1 MLRPIPSSKVFYCVK
16 DGTFSNK
23 FPSTQQ
29 AMIDPDGLLA
39 IGGTLSTTNLLNAYK
54 NGIFP
59 WYTEGEPILWW
70 SPKTRPIIEP
80 GKIKISKSLYKT
92 IKKNNFRISY
102 DHCFERV
109 MDGCA
114 TTGVRVDN
122 SWITEEIRSAYI
134 ELHRLGY
141 AHSVECW
148 QDDLLCGGL
157 YGVSLGTIFYGES
170 MFSIKSDAS
179 KVALVSL
186 CQKLINWGY
195 EIIDCQVTSRHLQ
208 SLGAKVITRDQF
220 EEILIKN
227 LEKKPAPNAW
237 HATLLGR

>member
-1 MLRPIPSSKVFYCVK
+1 MLHSVPSNNVFYCVR
-16 DGTFSNK
+16 DGTFSIK
-23 FPSTQQ
+23 FPSTRR

-39 IGGTLSTTNLLNAYK
+39 IGGTLSTNNLLTAYK

-70 SPKTRPIIEP
+70 SPNARPIIEP
-80 GKIKISKSLYKT
+80 GKIKVSKSLFKT
-92 IKKNNFRISY
+92 IKKNTFRISY
-102 DHCFERV
+102 DNCFERV
-109 MDGCA
+109 VDGCA
-114 TTGVRVDN
+114 TADVRSDN
-122 SWITEEIRSAYI
+122 SWITEEIRCAYI

-148 QDDLLCGGL
+148 QGDLLCGGL

-170 MFSIKSDAS
+170 MFSRINDAS
-179 KVALVSL
+179 KVALVDL
-186 CQKLINWGY
+186 CQNLIRWGY

-208 SLGAKVITRDQF
+208 SLGAKVISRDQF
-220 EEILIKN
+220 EAILSEN

-237 HATLLGR
+237 CTELIGR